1 MSARSDQPRVLLYV
15 QNLLGIGHLRR
26 AAAVA
31 RGLVAEGLAVDF
43 VSGGMPVPHLPL
55 GGAELVQLPPVR
67 ALDDAFKVLVD
78 QHDRPIDDGFRDA
91 RRDRLLALLAERRPA
106 AVITELFPFGRRQM
120 RFELL
125 PLLEAAREA
134 PWRPVVLSSMRDIL
148 VTKPRA
154 DRNREIVDTLNA
166 YYDVAMIHADPRL
179 VRLERTFPMAADI
192 RVPLAYTGYVVNADD
207 LAIPEADPLA
217 TGEVLVS
224 AGGGAVGHDFMRRIA
239 DAMPALPL
247 ADRTWRFVTGHHMR
261 ADALDYLRG
270 LGRPNL
276 VVETM
281 RPDLPALMA
290 GAALSISQAGYN
302 TLLELMAVRARAV
315 VVPFEGGV
323 ETEQRLRADL
333 LAEAGAL
340 EVVPETGLRPAT
352 LAAAIGRALA
362 RPRDAVPAVDL
373 DGARAAAALVMRAV
387 RERAAA

>member
-1 MSARSDQPRVLLYV
+1 MTAPAPRVLLYV

-31 RGLVAEGLAVDF
+31 RGLTAAGMAVDF

-67 ALDDAFKVLVD
+67 ALDDQFKVLVD
-78 QHDRPIDDGFRDA
+78 EHDRPIDDGFRDA
-91 RRDRLLALLAERRPA
+91 RRDRLLALLAERRPD

-125 PLLEAAREA
+125 PLLAAARA
-134 PWRPVVLSSMRDIL
+134 AAWRPVVLSSMRDIL

-166 YYDVAMIHADPRL
+166 WYDGALIHADPRL
-179 VRLERTFPMAADI
+179 IRLERTFPMAADI
-192 RVPLAYTGYVVNADD
+192 RVPVDYTGYVVNVDE
-207 LAIPEADPLA
+207 LAVPEADPLA
-217 TGEVLVS
+217 AGEVLVS

-239 DAMPALPL
+239 DAMPALPM

-261 ADALDYLRG
+261 ADAVDHLRG

-276 VVETM
+276 IVETM

-323 ETEQRLRADL
+323 ETEQRLRAEL

-340 EVVPETGLRPAT
+340 EVVAEPDLGPDS
-352 LAAAIGRALA
+352 LAAAMTRAAA

-373 DGARAAAALVMRAV
+373 DGARATAALVARAI
-387 RERAAA
+387 RDRTTA

>member
-1 MSARSDQPRVLLYV
+1 MTAPRVLLYV

-31 RGLVAEGLAVDF
+31 RGLMSQGLVVDF

-55 GGAELVQLPPVR
+55 GGAELLQLPPVR
-67 ALDDAFKVLVD
+67 AIDDAFKVLVD
-78 QHDRPIDDGFRDA
+78 ERDRPIDDAFRA
-91 RRDRLLALLAERRPA
+91 GRRDMLLQLLRERRPA

-120 RFELL
+120 RFELI
-125 PLLEAAREA
+125 PLLEAARAA

-154 DRNREIVDTLNA
+154 DRNREIVETLNA
-166 YYDVAMIHADPRL
+166 WYDAALIHADAGL
-179 VRLERTFPMAADI
+179 IRLERTFPMAADI
-192 RVPLAYTGYVVNADD
+192 RVPLTYTGYVVNADD
-207 LAIPEADPLA
+207 LALPEADPLA

-224 AGGGAVGHDFMRRIA
+224 AGGGAVGHDFLRRVA
-239 DAMPALPL
+239 DAMPGLPL

-261 ADALDYLRG
+261 ADAVEHLRG
-270 LGRPNL
+270 LRRPNVL
-276 VVETM
+276 VETM

-290 GAALSISQAGYN
+290 AAALSISQAGYN
-302 TLLELMAVRARAV
+302 TLLELLAVRARAV

-323 ETEQRLRADL
+323 ETEQRLRAEL
-333 LAEAGAL
+333 LADAGAL
-340 EVVPETGLRPAT
+340 EVVPEPQLTPGT

-373 DGARAAAALVMRAV
+373 DGARATGALVARMV
-387 RERAAA
+387 RERAAG

>member
-1 MSARSDQPRVLLYV
+1 MTAPRVLLYV

-31 RGLVAEGLAVDF
+31 RGLTAEGLAVDF

-78 QHDRPIDDGFRDA
+78 DRDRPIDDGFRAD
-91 RRDRLLALLAERRPA
+91 RRDRLLALLQARRPA

-125 PLLEAAREA
+125 PLLEAARA
-134 PWRPVVLSSMRDIL
+134 AAWRPVVLSSMRDIL

-166 YYDVAMIHADPRL
+166 WYDGALIHADPGL
-179 VRLERTFPMAADI
+179 IRLERTFPMAADI
-192 RVPLAYTGYVVNADD
+192 RVPVTYTGYVVNTDE
-207 LAIPEADPLA
+207 LAVPALDPLA
-217 TGEVLVS
+217 AGEVLVS
-224 AGGGAVGHDFMRRIA
+224 AGGGAVGHDFMRRVA
-239 DAMPALPL
+239 AAMPDLPL

-261 ADALDYLRG
+261 PDTVEHLRG

-276 VVETM
+276 VVDTM

-333 LAEAGAL
+333 LAEVGAL
-340 EVVPETGLRPAT
+340 EVVAEADLATAT

-373 DGARAAAALVMRAV
+373 DGARATGALVARAV
-387 RERAAA
+387 RDRAAA

>member
-1 MSARSDQPRVLLYV
+1 MSAPRVLLYV

-31 RGLVAEGLAVDF
+31 RGLTAHGLTVDF

-67 ALDDAFKVLVD
+67 SLDDAFKVLVD
-78 QHDRPIDDGFRDA
+78 EHDRPIDDAFRDA
-91 RRDRLLALLAERRPA
+91 RRDQLLGLLQERRPA

-120 RFELL
+120 RFELI
-125 PLLEAAREA
+125 PLLQAARA
-134 PWRPVVLSSMRDIL
+134 AVWRPAVFSSMRDIL

-154 DRNREIVDTLNA
+154 DRNQEIVDTLNA
-166 YYDVAMIHADPRL
+166 YYDAALIHADPRL
-179 VRLERTFPMAADI
+179 IRLERTFPMAADI
-192 RVPLAYTGYVVNADD
+192 RVPLTYTGYVVNADD
-207 LAIPEADPLA
+207 LAVPDADPLA
-217 TGEVLVS
+217 AGEVLVS
-224 AGGGAVGHDFMRRIA
+224 AGGGAVGHDFMRQVA
-239 DAMPALPL
+239 DAMPDLPL

-261 ADALDYLRG
+261 ADTIDYLRA
-270 LGRPNL
+270 LDRPNL

-302 TLLELMAVRARAV
+302 TLLELLAVRARAV

-333 LAEAGAL
+333 LADVGAL
-340 EVVPETGLRPAT
+340 EVVAEADLGVETLT
-352 LAAAIGRALA
+352 TAINRAMA
-362 RPRDAVPAVDL
+362 RPRDAVPSVDL
-373 DGARAAAALVMRAV
+373 DGAQTTGELVARVV
-387 RERAAA
+387 RERTAA